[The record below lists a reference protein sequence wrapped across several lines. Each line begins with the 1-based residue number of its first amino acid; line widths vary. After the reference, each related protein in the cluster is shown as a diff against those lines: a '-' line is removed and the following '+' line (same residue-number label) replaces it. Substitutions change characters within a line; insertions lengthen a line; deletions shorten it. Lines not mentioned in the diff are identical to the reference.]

1 MCGIFG
7 VLDHR
12 ADTVPDRER
21 LELTARLLHHRGPDH
36 HDVFAARGI
45 ALGAT
50 RLALVDLSPR
60 SNQPFWDRERRY
72 CLVYNG
78 EVYNFREL
86 RAELEAEGVVMRTT
100 SDTEVVLES
109 LIRRGADATLP
120 RLEGMF
126 AFALW
131 DTVGRRLTMARDR
144 FGIKPLHVYD
154 RDDVFVFASEIQ
166 AMRPWIPF
174 APDVPMISSYLLGFG
189 GPTSGPTFYKHVRAV
204 PPGTVVTVSPGSR
217 GEYRRFWRL
226 QDFWDP
232 EESQRLA
239 DTRPA
244 RIVDALEE
252 RLLESVR
259 TQLLADA
266 PVGVLASGGVDSSL
280 VIAMAAR
287 FHGNLAAF
295 HADVVGRD
303 SEHAAAAALARHA
316 KVDLHAVKVV
326 DQDSIDTI
334 PEVMR
339 HHGYPFTYQLNSV
352 PFLKVSKLARHH
364 GVKGV
369 LSGEA
374 ADESYIGY
382 QQLVPDVLATLR
394 EGLAEAP
401 RVALDLARRG
411 LARLRGVRPSAAP
424 EDTARIVRSLL
435 NRFETDLP
443 EEEIRDDVRR
453 RSGGEPVDRDLVTL
467 WQLGWQLR
475 TLLHRNDCLG
485 MAASIEARFPF
496 LDSRVVRLAANMPYS
511 VKVRP
516 SPTTL
521 EREHPGLRDKWVLR
535 KVAERYLPRSLAYR
549 KKRGFPISAHQR
561 MRITPEL
568 FDGSFVADLFELGSR
583 EVRMLVA
590 RAAPVLRLR
599 LLHVDVW
606 GRVCLGGVAAE
617 EEKARLQKHVMIA

>member
-12 ADTVPDRER
+12 SATVPDRVR
-21 LELTARLLHHRGPDH
+21 LELTAQLLHHRGPDH
-36 HDVFAARGI
+36 HAVFAAAGI
-45 ALGAT
+45 GLGYT

-60 SNQPFWDRERRY
+60 SNQPLWDRDHRY

-109 LIRRGADATLP
+109 LIRRGPDAALP

-126 AFALW
+126 ALALW
-131 DTVGRRLTMARDR
+131 DTVDRRLTLARDR
-144 FGIKPLHVYD
+144 FGMKPLHVYD
-154 RDDVFVFASEIQ
+154 GDDVFVFSSELL

-174 APDVPMISSYLLGFG
+174 APDVPSITSYLLGFG
-189 GPTSGPTFYKHVRAV
+189 GPTSGHSFYKDVRAV
-204 PPGTVVTVSPGSR
+204 APGTVLTVRPGQR
-217 GEYRRFWRL
+217 GQYRRFWRL

-232 EESQRLA
+232 EEHRRLS
-239 DTRPA
+239 DTKPA

-252 RLLESVR
+252 ALLESVR

-266 PVGVLASGGVDSSL
+266 PVGVLCSGGVDSSL

-303 SEHAAAAALARHA
+303 SEHGAAAALARHV
-316 KVDLHAVKVV
+316 KIDLHTTPVV

-352 PFLKVSKLARHH
+352 PFLKVAKLARQH

-374 ADESYIGY
+374 SDESYIGY
-382 QQLVPDVLATLR
+382 QRLVPDVLATVR
-394 EGLAEAP
+394 RGFAEAP
-401 RVALDLARRG
+401 RVIVDLLRHG
-411 LARLRGVRPSAAP
+411 VGRLRGIRPPVAP
-424 EDTARIVRSLL
+424 EDVARVVRSLL

-443 EEEIRDDVRR
+443 EEDIRDDIRR
-453 RSGGEPVDRDLVTL
+453 RGGREPADRDLLTL
-467 WQLGWQLR
+467 WQLGYQLR
-475 TLLHRNDCLG
+475 TLLHRNDSLG

-496 LDSRVVRLAANMPYS
+496 LDSRVVRLAANMPYT
-511 VKVRP
+511 VKVRL
-516 SPTTL
+516 SPTTF
-521 EREHPGLRDKWVLR
+521 EREHYGLRDKWVLR
-535 KVAERYLPRSLAYR
+535 KVAERYLPRDLAYR
-549 KKRGFPISAHQR
+549 KKRGFPTSAHER
-561 MRITPEL
+561 MRIAPEL
-568 FDGSFVADLFELGSR
+568 FDGSFVADLFELGPR
-583 EVRMLVA
+583 ETRTLFA
-590 RAAPVLRLR
+590 RATPALRLR
-599 LLHVDVW
+599 LLHLDVW
-606 GRVCLGGVAAE
+606 GRVCLAGVPAE
-617 EEKARLQKHVMIA
+617 DETERLRKHVALR